1 MNPSDA
7 EARAASLIGR
17 TLVERYRLDTVLS
30 AGVAV
35 ATFQATDVRGGTVAV
50 SLSYPDYL
58 RGEAG
63 KRFLRDAGA
72 LLMLR
77 HPHVVD
83 TLGSGTDKELGA
95 SFVARTLSDARSVE
109 AVLSEVGVLE
119 PTTAVRIAL
128 QAARGLNAAHQVGV
142 LHRGVAPSGIFL
154 EARSNGELVVRVA
167 DFGCARLAADA
178 GQVPP
183 ADSLPL
189 PPGQPDYFA
198 PEQLAAN
205 PGVDERMD
213 VWGLG
218 AVLYEMLCGSP
229 PFGHLEEDADIVFAI
244 VNEDAPHVQDRA
256 PWVSAALALAVHR
269 ALARDPAGR
278 FATLDDFAE
287 ALRPNSDGDELL
299 TVERIATVSPALRSE
314 VAARADLDGA
324 PPPAAE
330 PLRTHDADDLGLIG
344 HRLGDRFR
352 VVRVIGRGGMGAVY
366 EAEDRDG
373 QRVAAKVISRG
384 LATENHPAL
393 VRFARE
399 AKAASAITSENV
411 VRTLDAGSDARLALP
426 YIIMELLSGTDL
438 SSVMKREG
446 ALEPQVVVRLILQGA
461 RGVAAAHARNVVHRD
476 IKPANL
482 FLQVDERSKNVTVK
496 VCDFGVA
503 KRTRA
508 DESRG
513 SRSHLSLTRTGGM
526 LGSPMYMSPEQARNA
541 KHVDGRADVWSL
553 GVVLWE
559 ALTGKRLWGQRSS
572 LGELIVAICT
582 EPIGRVDEI
591 APWVPTDL
599 ARVVHKA
606 LERNIEQRTASM
618 QSLIGALELFAGGS
632 DRVLASELVGLTDQQ
647 KDELAR
653 KSNPAPSPRRPLD
666 PPGETIRVNVPKVPL
681 HVMPKT
687 SAAPESASSG
697 WLVAV
702 IVAVL
707 AAVTVA
713 VVLLR

>member
-1 MNPSDA
+1 M
-7 EARAASLIGR
+7 
-17 TLVERYRLDTVLS
+17 
-30 AGVAV
+30 
-35 ATFQATDVRGGTVAV
+35 
-50 SLSYPDYL
+50 
-58 RGEAG
+58 
-63 KRFLRDAGA
+63 
-72 LLMLR
+72 
-77 HPHVVD
+77 
-83 TLGSGTDKELGA
+83 
-95 SFVARTLSDARSVE
+95 
-109 AVLSEVGVLE
+109 
-119 PTTAVRIAL
+119 
-128 QAARGLNAAHQVGV
+128 
-142 LHRGVAPSGIFL
+142 
-154 EARSNGELVVRVA
+154 A
-167 DFGCARLAADA
+167 DFGCARLAADSGLA
-178 GQVPP
+178 PP

-198 PEQLAAN
+198 PEQLAGN
-205 PGVDERMD
+205 PGADERMD

-256 PWVSAALALAVHR
+256 PWVSPALALAVHR
-269 ALARDPAGR
+269 VLARDPAR
-278 FATLDDFAE
+278 RLATLDDFAE
-287 ALRPNSDGDELL
+287 ALRPHGDGDEFL
-299 TVERIATVSPALRSE
+299 TRDQIATVSPSLRSA
-314 VAARADLDGA
+314 VAARAELDGA
-324 PPPAAE
+324 PPSAPE
-330 PLRTHDADDLGLIG
+330 PLRTHDADELGLVG

-352 VVRVIGRGGMGAVY
+352 VVRLIGRGGMGAVY
-366 EAEDRDG
+366 EVEDRDG
-373 QRVAAKVISRG
+373 QRLAAKVISRG

-399 AKAASAITSENV
+399 AKAASPISSENV
-411 VRTLDAGSDARLALP
+411 VRTLDAGSDERLALP

-438 SSVMKREG
+438 SSVLKREG
-446 ALEPQVVVRLILQGA
+446 ALDPQVVVRLILQGA
-461 RGVAAAHARNVVHRD
+461 RGIAAAHARNVVHRD

-482 FLQVDERSKNVTVK
+482 FLQVDERTKNVTVK

-503 KRTRA
+503 KRTRV

-559 ALTGKRLWGQRSS
+559 GLTGKRLWGQRSS
-572 LGELIVAICT
+572 LGELIVSICT

-591 APWVPTDL
+591 APWVSADL

-606 LERNIEQRTASM
+606 LERDLQQRTASM
-618 QSLIGALELFAGGS
+618 QSLIGALELFTGGS
-632 DRVLASELVGLTDQQ
+632 DRVVASELVGLTDEQ

-653 KSNPAPSPRRPLD
+653 KSSPTANPRRPLD
-666 PPGETIRVNVPKVPL
+666 PPLETIRVNVPKTPL
-681 HVMPKT
+681 HVVVPT
-687 SAAPESASSG
+687 PSAAPENASSS